1 MAAEIVIL
9 IGSPRKNGNSATLA
23 ELAVQ
28 MARAAGATTDTVVL
42 HDLDIKPCDGCGACR
57 ESVEAECVI
66 HDDMRAVY
74 PKLRSADAI
83 LTATP
88 IYSYD
93 MSAQTKLLIDRC
105 YALGSKDGS
114 NSLNGKRFGFIVVYG
129 AKDRFSA
136 GAATAMRCFHD
147 TFARKAGSMRM
158 IHGSAGAIGDA
169 ERNQRLVSQAEDL
182 GCFLAGEDN

>member
-1 MAAEIVIL
+1 MAAEILIL

-23 ELAVQ
+23 ERAAQ
-28 MARAAGATTDTVVL
+28 MAREAGATTDTVVL
-42 HDLDIKPCDGCGACR
+42 HDLDITPCDGCGVCR

-66 HDDMRAVY
+66 HDDMGAVY

-83 LTATP
+83 LIATP

-105 YALGSKDGS
+105 YALGSKDGG
-114 NSLNGKRFGFIVVYG
+114 NALNGKRFGFIVVYG
-129 AKDRFSA
+129 AKDQFSA

-147 TFARKAGSMRM
+147 TFARKASGMRM

-169 ERNQRLVSQAEDL
+169 ERNQRFVSQAEDL
-182 GCFLAGEDN
+182 GRFLAGEGN